1 MSPVKNTKPK
11 PRAASVRKPAA
22 KPRAA
27 GRGKAKTKPKDRTT
41 QRWILGFSAL
51 FVSLYIFLSVFS
63 YFFNW
68 KADQAISMLPFADSA
83 WMEVANRG
91 GRLGVKIG
99 NWLVA
104 DAFGVFGLLIPIVL
118 MVLSLRILRF
128 KPVMFNKLVSI
139 CLMAMILGSVTLGY
153 IGLFGDGPGTFG
165 TGLGG
170 AHGIYIADWIN
181 SYLSYGTALLLI
193 VLIVFL
199 AVYIN
204 RSTIAL
210 LNKVGQG
217 VADKTVTVGK
227 NVTEYIHHQREARLL
242 VDEEEEDEV
251 VEEEEEIIPVM
262 PLRGRVPVDEPEE
275 DEELLED
282 GEIVPAPGF
291 FSRIFSKRRKAEFFD
306 EGDVSAADDAE
317 VSQRKLKPVVDYD
330 FSYEDDS
337 VEPIAPIV
345 PPSPSVIRRV
355 TDLPDDDDD
364 FVVRTVGQEEDRVV
378 TQEKPRLPLTD
389 KREDGMRYREVTDAD
404 GFIIREIIKDMDD
417 VLDVLD
423 EVEGASVAEEEELYS
438 EMDVRVVA
446 PVNYP
451 VVPPVDVAVP
461 GQGAYPEGQAVS
473 DYGNGSQIAL
483 TGAPQDYPADASL
496 TGSVGTPLVGESVDG
511 ASGEEGQPIRM
522 GENFTVRVAKEE
534 ELLPDDMVDVG
545 FYDHTLELSSYQK
558 PPVEL
563 LEDHHIPV
571 SVSDTELRE
580 NKNKIET
587 TLENFGIRIDKIE
600 ATVGPTVTLYEI
612 IPAPGVRISKIKNLE
627 NDIALSLAALG
638 IRIIAPIP
646 GKGTIGIE
654 VPNKN
659 KQIVSMYSVI
669 KSKKFQDADF
679 DLPVVLG
686 RTIQNECYTIDLAKM
701 PHLLVAGAT
710 GQGKS
715 VGLNAIITSLL
726 YKKHP
731 SELKFVMVDPKK
743 VELTVYAQLER
754 HFLAKMSSEEEAI
767 ITDTQ
772 KVVYTLN
779 SLCIE
784 MDSRYDLLK
793 NAGVRNLKE
802 YNAKFAAR
810 RLNPN
815 KGHRYLPY
823 IVVVIDEYADLLVTA
838 GREIETPLARIAQLA
853 RAVGIHLIIATQ
865 RPTADVI
872 TGLIKSNIPARIAF
886 RVTSM
891 MNSRT
896 ILDHPGAEQLIG
908 RGDMLVQTGGEIT
921 RVQCAFMDTPESE
934 RIMEYISNQRGYTD
948 AYELPDYA
956 PESEGGGVDSDA
968 LSKRDGLFEEAAKL
982 VVTEQQGSTSLIQRK
997 FAIGYN
1003 RAGRIMDQLEA
1014 AGIVGRA
1021 QGSKPREVKITDLL
1035 QLDHLLAQMDSF
1047 H

>member
-1 MSPVKNTKPK
+1 MSPVKNTKAKPK
-11 PRAASVRKPAA
+11 TQAKRKPAKSKAGA
-22 KPRAA
+22 KR
-27 GRGKAKTKPKDRTT
+27 KNKPKDRTT
-41 QRWILGFSAL
+41 QQWVFGFLAL
-51 FVSLYIFLSVFS
+51 FISLYIFLSVLS
-63 YFFNW
+63 YIFNW
-68 KADQAISMLPFADSA
+68 KTDQAIANLSFSDSA
-83 WMEVANRG
+83 GMEVVNRG
-91 GRLGVKIG
+91 GRLGAKLG
-99 NWLVA
+99 EWLVA

-118 MVLSLRILRF
+118 MVLSLRLLRF

-139 CLMAMILGSVTLGY
+139 CLMTMILGSVTLGY
-153 IGLFGDGPGTFG
+153 ISLFGDGPGAFG

-170 AHGIYIADWIN
+170 AHGRYIAEWLN
-181 SYLSYGTALLLI
+181 SYLSYGTALLLL

-217 VADKTVTVGK
+217 MADKTASMAN
-227 NVTEYIHHQREARLL
+227 NVTDYIQHQREARLL
-242 VDEEEEDEV
+242 IDEEEDLEEEEFEDEEEDE
-251 VEEEEEIIPVM
+251 EPAPALITPTRK
-262 PLRGRVPVDEPEE
+262 PLTDYVEE
-275 DEELLED
+275 DEEDIFGDLD
-282 GEIVPAPGF
+282 MPPAKGF
-291 FSRIFSKRRKAEFFD
+291 FSRIFSRKPAIVHRDNFSEGEEDIPETGKAEAPGAKAK
-306 EGDVSAADDAE
+306 E
-317 VSQRKLKPVVDYD
+317 PVVDYD
-330 FSYEDDS
+330 YSYEDDA
-337 VEPIAPIV
+337 VEPIVPIV
-345 PPSPSVIRRV
+345 PPTAPIPAIRRTV
-355 TDLPDDDDD
+355 TAMSDDDDD
-364 FVVRTVGQEEDRVV
+364 FVVRTLGDDNDKPVERPVPRV
-378 TQEKPRLPLTD
+378 PLTD
-389 KREDGMRYREVTDAD
+389 KRQDGMRYREVVDAD
-404 GFIIREIIKDMDD
+404 GFIIREVIKDMDD

-423 EVEGASVAEEEELYS
+423 EADATTSQEDELYS
-438 EMDVRVVA
+438 EYNA
-446 PVNYP
+446 PESI
-451 VVPPVDVAVP
+451 AVKSLEP
-461 GQGAYPEGQAVS
+461 TEG
-473 DYGNGSQIAL
+473 N
-483 TGAPQDYPADASL
+483 
-496 TGSVGTPLVGESVDG
+496 E
-511 ASGEEGQPIRM
+511 PILM
-522 GENFTVRVAKEE
+522 EENFTVRVAAAD

-545 FYDHTLELSSYQK
+545 FYDHKLDLSNYQA

-563 LEDHHIPV
+563 LEDHNIPV
-571 SVSDTELRE
+571 SVTDEELRE

-587 TLENFGIRIDKIE
+587 TLENFGIKIDKIE

-654 VPNKN
+654 VPNKD

-669 KSKKFQDADF
+669 KSKKFQDADY

-743 VELTVYAQLER
+743 VELTVYAKLEK
-754 HFLAKMSSEEEAI
+754 HFLAKMASEEEPI

-872 TGLIKSNIPARIAF
+872 TGLIKSNIPARVAF

-934 RIMEYISNQRGYTD
+934 RIMEYISNQRGYSE

-956 PESEGGGVDSDA
+956 PEGEGGAMDSDV

-1035 QLDHLLAQMDSF
+1035 QLDNMLAQMDSF

>member
-1 MSPVKNTKPK
+1 MSPVKHTKARPTRKSASKSQKKAKSKPK
-11 PRAASVRKPAA
+11 GA
-22 KPRAA
+22 
-27 GRGKAKTKPKDRTT
+27 TT
-41 QRWILGFSAL
+41 QRWVFGFLAL
-51 FVSLYIFLSVFS
+51 IVSLYIFLSVFS
-63 YFFNW
+63 YFSNW
-68 KADQAISMLPFADSA
+68 KADQGGVMLPFAESA
-83 WMEVANRG
+83 DLKTLNWG
-91 GRLGVKIG
+91 GRLGAKIG
-99 NWLVA
+99 QWLVA

-118 MVLSLRILRF
+118 MILSLRFLRF

-153 IGLFGDGPGTFG
+153 IGLFDSGPGAFG

-170 AHGIYIADWIN
+170 AHGIYIAQWIN
-181 SYLSYGTALLLI
+181 SYLSLGTALLLLT
-193 VLIVFL
+193 LIVFL

-204 RSTIAL
+204 RSTIAVI
-210 LNKVGQG
+210 NRVGHE
-217 VADKTVTVGK
+217 VADKTASVAS
-227 NVTEYIHHQREARLL
+227 NVTEYIQHQRESRFL
-242 VDEEEEDEV
+242 VDEEDEPDEETAEEEPEPEDEST
-251 VEEEEEIIPVM
+251 EEPDAVS
-262 PLRGRVPVDEPEE
+262 PR
-275 DEELLED
+275 
-282 GEIVPAPGF
+282 GF
-291 FSRIFSKRRKAEFFD
+291 FSRIFGMRSPKGPEEEKVPE
-306 EGDVSAADDAE
+306 AAVDHT
-317 VSQRKLKPVVDYD
+317 PVDYD
-330 FSYEDDS
+330 YSYKEDA
-337 VEPIAPIV
+337 VEPIEPIV
-345 PPSPSVIRRV
+345 KRTIIPVPG
-355 TDLPDDDDD
+355 DEDD
-364 FVVRTVGQEEDRVV
+364 FIVRTVGGEE
-378 TQEKPRLPLTD
+378 EKPVEREVPRIPLTD
-389 KREDGMRYREVTDAD
+389 RREKGMRYREIVDAD
-404 GFIIREIIKDMDD
+404 GFVIREMIE
-417 VLDVLD
+417 D
-423 EVEGASVAEEEELYS
+423 EVPDVPEETSRTAVHLPLREEPEELYS
-438 EMDVRVVA
+438 EFDLGQSG
-446 PVNYP
+446 Y
-451 VVPPVDVAVP
+451 PPVS
-461 GQGAYPEGQAVS
+461 G
-473 DYGNGSQIAL
+473 
-483 TGAPQDYPADASL
+483 
-496 TGSVGTPLVGESVDG
+496 GES
-511 ASGEEGQPIRM
+511 GEAIQID
-522 GENFTVRVAKEE
+522 ENFTVRVAKEE
-534 ELLPDDMVDVG
+534 ELLPDDMVDTG
-545 FYDHTLELSSYQK
+545 FYDHTLDLAGYQR

-563 LEDHHIPV
+563 LEDHNIPV
-571 SVSDTELRE
+571 SVSESELRE
-580 NKNKIET
+580 NKNKIKV

-654 VPNKN
+654 VPNKD

-669 KSKKFQDADF
+669 KSPKFREANY

-743 VELTVYAQLER
+743 VELTVYGKLEK

-779 SLCIE
+779 SLCVE

-838 GREIETPLARIAQLA
+838 GREIETPLARVAQLA

-872 TGLIKSNIPARIAF
+872 TGLIKANIPARIAF

-896 ILDHPGAEQLIG
+896 ILDHSGAEQLIG

-934 RIMEYISNQRGYTD
+934 RIMEFIGNQRGYSE
-948 AYELPDYA
+948 AYELPDYV
-956 PESEGGGVDSDA
+956 PESEGGLPDTDLTRRDS
-968 LSKRDGLFEEAAKL
+968 LFEEAARL

-1003 RAGRIMDQLEA
+1003 RAGRIMDQLET

-1021 QGSKPREVKITDLL
+1021 QGSKPREVKMADLL
-1035 QLDHLLAQMDSF
+1035 QLDHMLEQLDSF
-1047 H
+1047 R

>member
-1 MSPVKNTKPK
+1 MSPVKNTK
-11 PRAASVRKPAA
+11 A
-22 KPRAA
+22 KPKVQAKKKPVRSKA
-27 GRGKAKTKPKDRTT
+27 GAKRKNKPKDRTT
-41 QRWILGFSAL
+41 QQWVFGFLAL
-51 FVSLYIFLSVFS
+51 FISLYIFLSVLS
-63 YFFNW
+63 YIFNW
-68 KADQAISMLPFADSA
+68 KTDQAIANLSFADSA
-83 WMEVANRG
+83 GMEVVNRG
-91 GRLGVKIG
+91 GRLGAKLG
-99 NWLVA
+99 EWLVA
-104 DAFGVFGLLIPIVL
+104 DAFGVFGLLIPVVL
-118 MVLSLRILRF
+118 MVLSLRLLRF

-139 CLMAMILGSVTLGY
+139 CLMTMILGSVTLGY
-153 IGLFGDGPGTFG
+153 ISLFGNGPGAFG

-170 AHGIYIADWIN
+170 AHGRYIAEWLN
-181 SYLSYGTALLLI
+181 SYLSYGTALLLL

-217 VADKTVTVGK
+217 VAGKTASMAN
-227 NVTEYIHHQREARLL
+227 NVTDYIQHQREARLL
-242 VDEEEEDEV
+242 IDEDEDIEEDEFEEEEQDEEPAPIYV
-251 VEEEEEIIPVM
+251 SPTRK
-262 PLRGRVPVDEPEE
+262 PLLDYTEE
-275 DEELLED
+275 DEEDIFGDLD
-282 GEIVPAPGF
+282 VTPAKGF
-291 FSRIFSKRRKAEFFD
+291 FSRIFSRKPVVHRDNFSEGAED
-306 EGDVSAADDAE
+306 ISEAGNMEASATKAKE
-317 VSQRKLKPVVDYD
+317 PVVDYD
-330 FSYEDDS
+330 YSYADDA
-337 VEPIAPIV
+337 VEPIVPIV
-345 PPSPSVIRRV
+345 PAAAPIPAIRRTV
-355 TDLPDDDDD
+355 TAMSDDDDD
-364 FVVRTVGQEEDRVV
+364 FVVRTLGDDNDTPVERPVARV
-378 TQEKPRLPLTD
+378 PLTD
-389 KREDGMRYREVTDAD
+389 KRQDGMRYREVVDAD
-404 GFIIREIIKDMDD
+404 GFIIREVIKDMDD

-423 EVEGASVAEEEELYS
+423 EAEAASPEDDFYS
-438 EMDVRVVA
+438 EYSTPQSVVA
-446 PVNYP
+446 KSIEPT
-451 VVPPVDVAVP
+451 
-461 GQGAYPEGQAVS
+461 EG
-473 DYGNGSQIAL
+473 N
-483 TGAPQDYPADASL
+483 
-496 TGSVGTPLVGESVDG
+496 E
-511 ASGEEGQPIRM
+511 PILM
-522 GENFTVRVAKEE
+522 EENFTVRVAAAD

-545 FYDHTLELSSYQK
+545 FYDHKLDLSNYQA

-563 LEDHHIPV
+563 LEDHNIPV
-571 SVSDTELRE
+571 SVTDEELRE

-587 TLENFGIRIDKIE
+587 TLENFGIKIDKIE

-654 VPNKN
+654 VPNKD

-669 KSKKFQDADF
+669 KSKKFQDADY

-743 VELTVYAQLER
+743 VELTVYAKLEK
-754 HFLAKMSSEEEAI
+754 HFLAKMASEEEPI

-872 TGLIKSNIPARIAF
+872 TGLIKSNIPARVAF

-934 RIMEYISNQRGYTD
+934 RIMEYISNQRGYSE

-956 PESEGGGVDSDA
+956 PEGEGGAMDSDV

-1035 QLDHLLAQMDSF
+1035 QLDHMLEQMDSF

>member
-1 MSPVKNTKPK
+1 MSPVKNTSSKAKPK
-11 PRAASVRKPAA
+11 GKPSS
-22 KPRAA
+22 KPKR
-27 GRGKAKTKPKDRTT
+27 KAKGKSKPKDRTT
-41 QRWILGFSAL
+41 ERWIFGFLAL
-51 FVSLYIFLSVFS
+51 FISLYILLSVFS
-63 YFFNW
+63 YILNW
-68 KADQAISMLPFADSA
+68 KTDSVALSLPFSE
-83 WMEVANRG
+83 MPEVVNRG
-91 GRLGVKIG
+91 GRLGAVLG
-99 NWLVA
+99 HWLVA
-104 DAFGVFGLLIPIVL
+104 DAFGIFALLIPVVL
-118 MVLSLRILRF
+118 TILSLRLLRF

-139 CLMAMILGSVTLGY
+139 CLMAMILGSVSMGYLGTF
-153 IGLFGDGPGTFG
+153 GLGAGAFG

-170 AHGIYIADWIN
+170 AHGIYIAEWLN
-181 SYLSYGTALLLI
+181 GYLSFGTALFLL

-204 RSTIAL
+204 RSTISVI
-210 LNKVGQG
+210 NRVGQE
-217 VADKTVTVGK
+217 VADKTASVAS
-227 NVTEYIHHQREARLL
+227 NVTEYIQHQREARFL
-242 VDEEEEDEV
+242 VDEEEL
-251 VEEEEEIIPVM
+251 EEEEEEV
-262 PLRGRVPVDEPEE
+262 L
-275 DEELLED
+275 DEEEMAED
-282 GEIVPAPGF
+282 TGAVPARGF
-291 FSRIFSKRRKAEFFD
+291 FSRMFGKRTPVASLE
-306 EGDVSAADDAE
+306 EEIIEE
-317 VSQRKLKPVVDYD
+317 VRDHTPVDYD
-330 FSYEDDS
+330 YSYEEDA
-337 VEPIAPIV
+337 VEPIEPIV
-345 PPSPSVIRRV
+345 KRTVSPI
-355 TDLPDDDDD
+355 PDDDD
-364 FVVRTVGQEEDRVV
+364 FIVRTAGEEE
-378 TQEKPRLPLTD
+378 EKPVEREIPRIPLTD
-389 KREDGMRYREVTDAD
+389 RREDGMRYREITDAD
-404 GFIIREIIKDMDD
+404 GFIIREVIKDMDD
-417 VLDVLD
+417 VLDVLE
-423 EVEGASVAEEEELYS
+423 EVDQAAMPASAGDDPEEFYS
-438 EMDVRVVA
+438 EFDLSLSDSS
-446 PVNYP
+446 PF
-451 VVPPVDVAVP
+451 PPRKENTD
-461 GQGAYPEGQAVS
+461 
-473 DYGNGSQIAL
+473 
-483 TGAPQDYPADASL
+483 
-496 TGSVGTPLVGESVDG
+496 GEAIEID
-511 ASGEEGQPIRM
+511 
-522 GENFTVRVAKEE
+522 ENFTVRVAKEE

-545 FYDHTLELSSYQK
+545 FYDHTLDLPNYQR

-563 LEDHHIPV
+563 LEDHHV
-571 SVSDTELRE
+571 SVSVTDEELRE
-580 NKNKIET
+580 NKNKIEI
-587 TLENFGIRIDKIE
+587 TLENFGIKISKIE

-612 IPAPGVRISKIKNLE
+612 VPAPGVRISKIKNLE
-627 NDIALSLAALG
+627 NDIALSLSALG

-654 VPNKN
+654 VPNKD

-669 KSKKFQDADF
+669 KSPKFRDAEY

-743 VELTVYAQLER
+743 VELTVYAKLEK
-754 HFLAKMSSEEEAI
+754 HFLAKMSSEDEAI

-872 TGLIKSNIPARIAF
+872 TGLIKANIPARIAF

-934 RIMEYISNQRGYTD
+934 RIMEFISNQKGYTE
-948 AYELPDYA
+948 AYELPDYV
-956 PESEGGGVDSDA
+956 PEGEGGPVDADA
-968 LSKRDGLFEEAAKL
+968 LSKRDGLFEEAARL

-1035 QLDHLLAQMDSF
+1035 HLDQMLDQMDSF

>member
-1 MSPVKNTKPK
+1 MSPVRNTTSKTGTAVKRRPSVK
-11 PRAASVRKPAA
+11 AASRGSRKP
-22 KPRAA
+22 
-27 GRGKAKTKPKDRTT
+27 KPKDRTT

-68 KADQAISMLPFADSA
+68 KADQAIAYLPFGESA
-83 WMEVANRG
+83 SMEVFNRG
-91 GRLGVKIG
+91 GRLGVKLG

-104 DAFGVFGLLIPIVL
+104 EAFGVFGLLIPIVL

-139 CLMAMILGSVTLGY
+139 CLMVMILGSVTLGY
-153 IGLFGDGPGTFG
+153 IGLFGEGPGAFG

-170 AHGIYIADWIN
+170 AHGIYIAGLIN

-217 VADKTVTVGK
+217 VADTTVSMAS
-227 NVTEYIHHQREARLL
+227 NVTEYIHHQRESRIL
-242 VDEEEEDEV
+242 VDEEEEQAE
-251 VEEEEEIIPVM
+251 IPVSAVS
-262 PLRGRVPVDEPEE
+262 GRIPEPEE
-275 DEELLED
+275 EGEEEFFEEESLA
-282 GEIVPAPGF
+282 PAQGF
-291 FSRIFSKRRKAEFFD
+291 FSRIFSKRPREAVRPVSEELQSEPVAEKPHRRF
-306 EGDVSAADDAE
+306 
-317 VSQRKLKPVVDYD
+317 KPVVDYD
-330 FSYEDDS
+330 FSYEAES
-337 VEPIAPIV
+337 VAPIAPIV
-345 PPSPSVIRRV
+345 PPEPAVIRKV
-355 TDLPDDDDD
+355 TDFPEEDDD
-364 FVVRTVGQEEDRVV
+364 FVVRTVGKQQEQPEAW
-378 TQEKPRLPLTD
+378 EKPRVPLTD

-404 GFIIREIIKDMDD
+404 GFIIREVIKDMDD
-417 VLDVLD
+417 MLDVLD
-423 EVEGASVAEEEELYS
+423 EAATLSGSEEEEFYSELDMASVATGV
-438 EMDVRVVA
+438 DRA
-446 PVNYP
+446 PVVESATGLP
-451 VVPPVDVAVP
+451 AAPTGPDR
-461 GQGAYPEGQAVS
+461 QET
-473 DYGNGSQIAL
+473 IASE
-483 TGAPQDYPADASL
+483 A
-496 TGSVGTPLVGESVDG
+496 GESI
-511 ASGEEGQPIRM
+511 QM
-522 GENFTVRVAKEE
+522 GENFTVRVARQE
-534 ELLPDDMVDVG
+534 ELLPDEMVDVG
-545 FYDHTLELSSYQK
+545 FYDHTLELSAYQK

-563 LEDHHIPV
+563 LEDHHISV
-571 SVSDTELRE
+571 SVSYTELRE

-587 TLENFGIRIDKIE
+587 TLENFGIKIDKIE

-669 KSKKFQDADF
+669 KSKKFQDADY

-754 HFLAKMSSEEEAI
+754 HFLAKMASEEEAI

-815 KGHRYLPY
+815 KGYRYLPY

-934 RIMEYISNQRGYTD
+934 RIMEYISNQRGYSE
-948 AYELPDYA
+948 AYQLPDYA
-956 PESEGGGVDSDA
+956 PESEGGGVDSDT

-982 VVTEQQGSTSLIQRK
+982 VVSEQQGSTSLIQRK

-1035 QLDHLLAQMDSF
+1035 QLDQLLAQMDSF

>member
-1 MSPVKNTKPK
+1 MSPVKNSRTQ
-11 PRAASVRKPAA
+11 A
-22 KPRAA
+22 KPRSKPA
-27 GRGKAKTKPKDRTT
+27 GKASKNKAKDRATR
-41 QRWILGFSAL
+41 RWIAGFVAL
-51 FVSLYIFLSVFS
+51 FVSLYLFLSVTS

-68 KADQAISMLPFADSA
+68 KADQSA
-83 WMEVANRG
+83 LTDGGETLNRG
-91 GRLGVKIG
+91 GKLGARLGEWI
-99 NWLVA
+99 VA
-104 DAFGVFGLLIPIVL
+104 DAFGVFGVLIPIL
-118 MVLSLRILRF
+118 LIILSLRVLRY
-128 KPVMFNKLVSI
+128 KPVFLRRSVPI
-139 CLMAMILGSVTLGY
+139 GLMALILGSVTLGY
-153 IGLFGDGPGTFG
+153 IGLFSDGPGAFG

-170 AHGIYIADWIN
+170 KQGVYIAQWLDG
-181 SYLSYGTALLLI
+181 YLSFGTALLLL
-193 VLIVFL
+193 VLIVML

-210 LNKVGQG
+210 INRVGQG
-217 VADKTVTVGK
+217 VADTTVSVAN
-227 NVTEYIHHQREARLL
+227 NVTDYIAQQREARLL
-242 VDEEEEDEV
+242 IDPEE
-251 VEEEEEIIPVM
+251 
-262 PLRGRVPVDEPEE
+262 EPEE
-275 DEELLED
+275 ETEEPPVENASIP
-282 GEIVPAPGF
+282 GESGDTTTSGF
-291 FSRIFSKRRKAEFFD
+291 FSRLFSKRTPHASPE
-306 EGDVSAADDAE
+306 EGSEAAGTLSAA
-317 VSQRKLKPVVDYD
+317 SVDYD
-330 FSYEDDS
+330 YSYAADAL
-337 VEPIAPIV
+337 EPVAPIV
-345 PPSPSVIRRV
+345 PPTPLRPAVVRKVSI
-355 TDLPDDDDD
+355 LPDEDD
-364 FVVRTVGQEEDRVV
+364 FVVRTTSDDSDKPVERQLPRV
-378 TQEKPRLPLTD
+378 PITD
-389 KREDGMRYREVTDAD
+389 KWEDGKSYREMVDAD
-404 GFIIREIIKDMDD
+404 GFIVREVIKDMDD

-423 EVEGASVAEEEELYS
+423 ETDAEEEELYS
-438 EMDVRVVA
+438 ELDAALSTTR
-446 PVNYP
+446 
-451 VVPPVDVAVP
+451 
-461 GQGAYPEGQAVS
+461 PE
-473 DYGNGSQIAL
+473 
-483 TGAPQDYPADASL
+483 
-496 TGSVGTPLVGESVDG
+496 
-511 ASGEEGQPIRM
+511 EEDRPIRID
-522 GENFTVRVAKEE
+522 ENFTVRIAREE
-534 ELLPDDMVDVG
+534 ELLPDEMVDTG
-545 FYDHTLELSSYQK
+545 FYDHTLDLPHYQR

-571 SVSDTELRE
+571 SVTEEELRQ
-580 NKNKIET
+580 NKNKIKV

-627 NDIALSLAALG
+627 NDIALSLSALG

-654 VPNKN
+654 VPNQH

-669 KSKKFQDADF
+669 KSPKFRDADY

-731 SELKFVMVDPKK
+731 SEVKFVMVDPKK
-743 VELTVYAQLER
+743 VELTVYGRLEK

-772 KVVYTLN
+772 KVVNTLN

-784 MDSRYDLLK
+784 MDARYDLLK

-823 IVVVIDEYADLLVTA
+823 IVVIIDEYADLLVTA

-872 TGLIKSNIPARIAF
+872 TGLIKANIPARIAF

-934 RIMEYISNQRGYTD
+934 RIMEYISNQRGYSEP
-948 AYELPDYA
+948 YELPDYVPEGESGA
-956 PESEGGGVDSDA
+956 PDADLTRRDS
-968 LSKRDGLFEEAAKL
+968 LFEEAARL
-982 VVTEQQGSTSLIQRK
+982 IVTEQQGSTSLIQRK

-1003 RAGRIMDQLEA
+1003 RAGRIMDQLEL

-1021 QGSKPREVKITDLL
+1021 QGSKPREVKIVDLL
-1035 QLDHLLAQMDSF
+1035 QLDQMLEQIDRF